1 MAKQMSMTIL
11 LVVVLTAVAA
21 VVKVTEA
28 ATYVVGDSSGWIVP
42 MNNPTFYTTWT
53 SGKSFSV
60 GDVLVFNFMSNV
72 HDVATVSR
80 ADYDACAV
88 DNTLTRE
95 TTGPYNYTINST
107 GTHYIICTVANGG
120 HCLGGQKLSISVG
133 NSTSGTSPASSP
145 TGSSTP
151 SGSPTSPTP
160 TGSPTS
166 PSDSPSSTETPA
178 GSSSASSLAATLPL
192 VFMTIALAFFY

>member
-1 MAKQMSMTIL
+1 MKYLEVEGVGRPEAEGRHCWAACRGEKDRSSIRCVL
-11 LVVVLTAVAA
+11 LFW
-21 VVKVTEA
+21 
-28 ATYVVGDSSGWIVP
+28 SSSSRP
-42 MNNPTFYTTWT
+42 
-53 SGKSFSV
+53 
-60 GDVLVFNFMSNV
+60 DLLFNFMSNV

>member
-1 MAKQMSMTIL
+1 MSMTIL
-11 LVVVLTAVAA
+11 LLVVLTAVAT

-28 ATYVVGDSSGWIVP
+28 AIYVVGDSSGWMVP
-42 MNNPTFYTTWT
+42 RNNPTFYTTWT
-53 SGKSFSV
+53 SGKRFSV
-60 GDVLVFNFMSNV
+60 GDVLVFNFVSNV

-88 DNTLTRE
+88 DNTLTLE
-95 TTGPYNYTINST
+95 TTGPYNYTINSA
-107 GTHYIICTVANGG
+107 GTHYIICTISNGG
-120 HCLGGQKLSISVG
+120 HCLSGQKLTISVG

-145 TGSSTP
+145 TGSPTP

-178 GSSSASSLAATLPL
+178 GSSSASSLAATLPP

>member
-28 ATYVVGDSSGWIVP
+28 ANYVVGDSAGWAVP
-42 MNNPTFYTTWT
+42 RTNPTLYTSWT
-53 SGKSFSV
+53 SGKKFSV
-60 GDVLVFNFMSNV
+60 GDVLVFNFISNV
-72 HDVATVSR
+72 HDVATVSK

-88 DNTLTRE
+88 NNTLTLV

-107 GTHYIICTVANGG
+107 GTHYIICTIFNGG
-120 HCLGGQKLSISVG
+120 HCQGGQKLTISVG

-145 TGSSTP
+145 A
-151 SGSPTSPTP
+151 GSPTSPS
-160 TGSPTS
+160 GSPTS

>member
-1 MAKQMSMTIL
+1 MSMTIL
-11 LVVVLTAVAA
+11 LVVVLTAVAV

-28 ATYVVGDSSGWIVP
+28 ATYVVGDSTGWAVP
-42 MNNPTFYTTWT
+42 RNNPTFYTTWT
-53 SGKSFSV
+53 SGKRFSV

-88 DNTLTRE
+88 DNTLSRE

-107 GTHYIICTVANGG
+107 GTHYIICTIANGG
-120 HCLGGQKLSISVG
+120 HCFGGQKLTIRVG
-133 NSTSGTSPASSP
+133 NSTGGTSPASSP
-145 TGSSTP
+145 T
-151 SGSPTSPTP
+151 GSPTSPTP

-166 PSDSPSSTETPA
+166 PSDSPSPTETPA